1 MFRKRPAPD
10 LIISAFTRVHSPAQ
24 TGVNAL
30 TVALWVGTGCP
41 NRTCAKQRN
50 QSASRFTMR
59 ARTKLVS
66 ETSLL
71 EQFARGIDMVFSDE
85 HPARQNADRAF
96 KDAHVLIEHDMRNL
110 GAVEQSLDGRD

>member
-1 MFRKRPAPD
+1 M
-10 LIISAFTRVHSPAQ
+10 
-24 TGVNAL
+24 
-30 TVALWVGTGCP
+30 
-41 NRTCAKQRN
+41 
-50 QSASRFTMR
+50 
-59 ARTKLVS
+59 S

-110 GAVEQSLDGRD
+110 GAVKQSLDGRDENGIIGTDDLSQRAFLP

>member
-1 MFRKRPAPD
+1 MFRKRLAPD
-10 LIISAFTRVHSPAQ
+10 LIISAFTRGQAQ
-24 TGVNAL
+24 THVNAL
-30 TVALWVGTGCP
+30 TDALWMGTSFP
-41 NRTCAKQRN
+41 NKTFAKQRN

-59 ARTKLVS
+59 ARTKLVP

-110 GAVEQSLDGRD
+110 GAIKQSLDGRD